1 MAVGVVADH
10 EADLEGDVVV
20 WKEIEISDLTNK
32 DKDNM
37 EVIDLAE
44 EEDKGEAE
52 RAIEILDMTRDNDS
66 DYNM

>member
-1 MAVGVVADH
+1 MADH